1 MSVTLSGVCKGY
13 QARLPWGNYNSLC
26 LLYNLN
32 AFSIAGQ
39 DLLWISDF
47 LCASIEYFS
56 QSARYFNEQVRDVIA
71 VIDLRI
77 LGFENGMRISLATSL
92 EEMLEDILSSE
103 EFLED
108 FLGVSCEFIFAN

>member
-1 MSVTLSGVCKGY
+1 M
-13 QARLPWGNYNSLC
+13 
-26 LLYNLN
+26 
-32 AFSIAGQ
+32 
-39 DLLWISDF
+39 
-47 LCASIEYFS
+47 
-56 QSARYFNEQVRDVIA
+56 RDVIA

-77 LGFENGMRISLATSL
+77 LGFENGMRISLTTSL